1 MSMAIQQTDSL
12 NMKHT
17 FLFIILTCFF
27 NFNAF
32 SSENFDSWYKSLSDN
47 EKISQLFVTGVRSRV
62 LSKKERQLFKK
73 WPVGG
78 IIYFKRN
85 YKNPNQ
91 FLSLHSDILNATKSD
106 PFTFT
111 DQEGG
116 NVVRIGTAYDSPTP
130 MAVGMLKSKKVTN
143 YLGQAYGSL
152 LADLGIS
159 ANLAPV
165 VDIRSKDSLDFIS
178 TRSLSSNPKTVS
190 SLSLQ
195 LSKGM
200 IASGVIPTLKHFPG
214 LGGVK
219 SDSHKKVAFK
229 KSTLNQIKKRDWMPY
244 TAHSKAKIPF
254 FVMTSH
260 TQLVLD
266 DKDYGIVTYSKP
278 ALTLLRESTSP
289 EQIAIT
295 DDLEMGGAKIKSNFE
310 EAALKSFMA
319 GHDLI
324 LIGWSGGK
332 LFSSLE
338 YFKKNLKR
346 EDFKLRLE
354 ESLKRI
360 YVMKQKRKSFKKTA
374 SKFTKHG
381 ALKLTSV
388 LNSKISKYLLDKQ
401 VPKIISRT
409 PSTTGE
415 YHYFSS
421 DRLFRRKL
429 SGLNNSSLLSSSTK
443 FIESTCITKTCVLH
457 LTGKKTAAK
466 INEILHGSFSK
477 SIIVL
482 NSADPEMIL
491 KENESKAKIISSY
504 TRSYALSRQIQKL
517 LEGKSSNNKKRPLK
531 KVALVE

>member
-1 MSMAIQQTDSL
+1 M
-12 NMKHT
+12 NHT

-32 SSENFDSWYKSLSDN
+32 SAENFDSWYKSLSDN
-47 EKISQLFVTGVRSRV
+47 EKISQLFVTGVK
-62 LSKKERQLFKK
+62 SKALTTKERKLLRK

-91 FLSLHSDILNATKSD
+91 FLKLHNDILNTTASD

-116 NVVRIGTAYDSPTP
+116 DVVRIGTAYDSPTP
-130 MAVGMLKSKKVTN
+130 LAVGMLKSKKVTS

-159 ANLAPV
+159 SNLAPV
-165 VDIRSKDSLDFIS
+165 VDIRSKNSLDFIS
-178 TRSLSSNPKTVS
+178 TRSLSSDPETVAN
-190 SLSLQ
+190 LSLE

-200 IASGVIPTLKHFPG
+200 LASGVIPTLKHFPG

-219 SDSHKKVAFK
+219 IDSHKKVAFK
-229 KSTLNQIKKRDWMPY
+229 KSTLKEIKKRDWKPY
-244 TAHSKAKIPF
+244 HLHSKEKLPF

-266 DKDYGIVTYSKP
+266 NKDYGVVTYSKP
-278 ALTLLRESTSP
+278 ALNLLRESTSP
-289 EQIAIT
+289 EQVAIT

-310 EAALKSFMA
+310 EAAYKSFMA

-324 LIGWSGGK
+324 LIGWSGSK

-338 YFKKNLKR
+338 FFKQNLEKD
-346 EDFKLRLE
+346 DFQQRLK
-354 ESLKRI
+354 ESLARI
-360 YVMKQKRKSFKKTA
+360 YSLKQKKKAFKKTA

-388 LNSKISKYLLDKQ
+388 LNSKISEYLLDKQ
-401 VPKIISRT
+401 VSKVIFRAPSSRDDF
-409 PSTTGE
+409 
-415 YHYFSS
+415 HYFSS
-421 DRLFRRKL
+421 DRVFRKKL
-429 SGLNNSSLLSSSTK
+429 SGLNNSSLLSSSNK
-443 FIESTCITKTCVLH
+443 LIEKTCMAKTCVLH
-457 LTGKKTAAK
+457 MTGKKSAAK
-466 INEILHGSFSK
+466 INDILKSSLSK
-477 SIIVL
+477 NIIVL

-491 KENESKAKIISSY
+491 KENDSKAKVLSSY

-531 KVALVE
+531 KVAFY

>member
-1 MSMAIQQTDSL
+1 
-12 NMKHT
+12 MKHT

-32 SSENFDSWYKSLSDN
+32 SAESFDSWYKSLSDN
-47 EKISQLFVTGVRSRV
+47 EKISQLFVTGVKSKA
-62 LSKKERQLFKK
+62 LSSKERSLLKK

-78 IIYFKRN
+78 VIYFKRN

-91 FLSLHSDILNATKSD
+91 FLKLHNEILSTTGSQ

-116 NVVRIGTAYDSPTP
+116 DVVRIGTAYDSPTP
-130 MAVGMLKSKKVTN
+130 LAVGMLKSKKVTN

-159 ANLAPV
+159 VNLAPV

-178 TRSLSSNPKTVS
+178 TRSLSSSPETVS
-190 SLSLQ
+190 DLSLE
-195 LSKGM
+195 LSRGM
-200 IASGVIPTLKHFPG
+200 LASGVIPTLKHFPG

-219 SDSHKKVAFK
+219 IDSHKKVAFK
-229 KSTLNQIKKRDWMPY
+229 KSTLKEIKKRDWMPY
-244 TAHSKAKIPF
+244 TAHSKAKLPF

-266 DKDYGIVTYSKP
+266 NKDYGVVTYSKP
-278 ALTLLRESTSP
+278 ALTLLRESTS
-289 EQIAIT
+289 QDQVTIT
-295 DDLEMGGAKIKSNFE
+295 DDLEMGGAKIKTNFE
-310 EAALKSFMA
+310 QAAYKSFMA

-324 LIGWSGGK
+324 LIGWSGDK

-338 YFKKNLKR
+338 YFKANLNKD
-346 EDFKLRLE
+346 DFQIRIK

-360 YVMKQKRKSFKKTA
+360 YALKQKRKSFKKTA

-381 ALKLTSV
+381 SLKLTSV
-388 LNSKISKYLLDKQ
+388 LNSKISEYLLDKQ
-401 VPKIISRT
+401 VSKIIFRA
-409 PSTTGE
+409 PSSSGD

-421 DRLFRRKL
+421 DKLFRKKL
-429 SGLNNSSLLSSSTK
+429 SGLNNSSLLTSSNK
-443 FIESTCITKTCVLH
+443 LIESTCMVKTCILH
-457 LTGKKTAAK
+457 MTGKKSEAK
-466 INEILHGSFSK
+466 INDVLKASFSK
-477 SIIVL
+477 NIIVL

-491 KENESKAKIISSY
+491 KENDSKAKVISSY
-504 TRSYALSRQIQKL
+504 TRSYSLSRQIQKL

-531 KVALVE
+531 KVALFE